1 MICICHYH
9 LVAVKDLISSKK
21 GKEVVA
27 VSHAHDLTPVSDT
40 HSHNALD
47 AEHGQLNNNVR
58 HESSSPHSEQ
68 MNEQIAENAQTAERN
83 QHSAALDQTDWENY
97 LLRQKLLQQ
106 EQQNVS
112 CLDLLRC
119 FIS

>member
-9 LVAVKDLISSKK
+9 LVAVKDLISKK

-40 HSHNALD
+40 HSNDALD

-68 MNEQIAENAQTAERN
+68 MNEQIAENAQTKGN
-83 QHSAALDQTDWENY
+83 QHATVLDQTDWENY

-106 EQQNVS
+106 EQQNAS
-112 CLDLLRC
+112 CLDLLSC